1 MLFLTFFSYTVSFMS
16 FSRTLTRDILLLILL
31 LSTLTDFTVKFT
43 LNFPSKKHSNFFLYK
58 RISLHFIP
66 HLPHKKREISILSW
80 PSLKDWDYL
89 INLAFNIR
97 FTIIICITLNSCI
110 DFNTHRLVFPHSFI
124 LNIDSFWE
132 CIDYIQVLFS
142 YIVFF
147 SKWAVQWTSQNPFL
161 LPSHLG

>member
-1 MLFLTFFSYTVSFMS
+1 MLFLTFISYTVSFMS

-97 FTIIICITLNSCI
+97 FTIIICITLTVALISI
-110 DFNTHRLVFPHSFI
+110 LTDSSFLILLFWISIHSGSVLIIFKYFFPI
-124 LNIDSFWE
+124 
-132 CIDYIQVLFS
+132 
-142 YIVFF
+142 
-147 SKWAVQWTSQNPFL
+147 
-161 LPSHLG
+161 